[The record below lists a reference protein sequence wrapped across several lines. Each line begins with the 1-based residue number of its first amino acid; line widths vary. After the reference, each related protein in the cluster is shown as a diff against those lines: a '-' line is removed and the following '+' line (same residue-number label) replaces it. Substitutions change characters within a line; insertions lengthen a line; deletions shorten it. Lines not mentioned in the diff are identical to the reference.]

1 MKIGTITFLV
11 IDVTLDKE
19 EVVGMR
25 WVMVGSWRSS
35 CDVGPP
41 RGLLQDEDEQ
51 KQASR
56 EGLYCEQEVHEV
68 KEEQ

>member
-1 MKIGTITFLV
+1 MV

-19 EVVGMR
+19 EVVGMT
-25 WVMVGSWRSS
+25 WALVGSWRSS

-41 RGLLQDEDEQ
+41 RGLLQDEDEH

-56 EGLYCEQEVHEV
+56 EGLYCEQEVQEKHEDDQ
-68 KEEQ
+68 EEK

>member
-1 MKIGTITFLV
+1 M
-11 IDVTLDKE
+11 DKE
-19 EVVGMR
+19 VVVGMR

-41 RGLLQDEDEQ
+41 RGLLQDIGEQ

>member
-19 EVVGMR
+19 EVVGRR

-41 RGLLQDEDEQ
+41 RGLLQDEDE
-51 KQASR
+51 
-56 EGLYCEQEVHEV
+56 
-68 KEEQ
+68 

>member
-1 MKIGTITFLV
+1 M
-11 IDVTLDKE
+11 DKE
-19 EVVGMR
+19 VVVGMR

-35 CDVGPP
+35 CDVGRP

-56 EGLYCEQEVHEV
+56 VGSYCEQEVQEGDQ
-68 KEEQ
+68 EEK